1 METEVIESENE
12 VRVST
17 SVFDYLPNEMILA
30 ITGFLKDTDLKHFM
44 LVSKRLYYLLY
55 PEFEK
60 TKTFGK
66 YLHNFFLAFFISNNE
81 NCDALYDSDYG
92 TRFNIKKYCEFEKLQ
107 KSIFVISRIGN
118 IWSWRTMPFGDGK
131 YKKITCQCDSE
142 YCPKNDFI
150 VDINLRSH
158 LLNIAIKQDMWSVFL
173 KERPGFK
180 KAFEI
185 IKNHLIEK
193 ENAFLIKQLRNF

>member
-1 METEVIESENE
+1 MENEVIESKNE
-12 VRVST
+12 VQVLS
-17 SVFDYLPNEMILA
+17 SLFDCLPDEMILA
-30 ITGFLKDTDLKHFM
+30 ITAYLNDTDLKHFM

-81 NCDALYDSDYG
+81 NCDALYNSDYG
-92 TRFNIKKYCEFEKLQ
+92 TRFNIKKYCDFEKLQ

-118 IWSWRTMPFGDGK
+118 IWSWRTIPVGNGK
-131 YKKITCQCDSE
+131 YKKITCQCESE
-142 YCPKNDFI
+142 YCPKDDYI

-185 IKNHLIEK
+185 IKHHLIVK
-193 ENAFLIKQLRNF
+193 ENDFLIKQLKNF

>member
-1 METEVIESENE
+1 MENEVIESENE
-12 VRVST
+12 LQVSY
-17 SVFDYLPNEMILA
+17 SVFNYLPDEMILA
-30 ITGFLKDTDLKHFM
+30 ITVYLNDNDLKNFM
-44 LVSKRLYYLLY
+44 LVSKRMYYLLY

-81 NCDALYDSDYG
+81 NCDALHNSDYG
-92 TRFNIKKYCEFEKLQ
+92 TRFDIKKYCDFEKLQ

-118 IWSWRTMPFGDGK
+118 LWSWRTMPFGDGK
-131 YKKITCQCDSE
+131 YKKITCQCESE

-180 KAFEI
+180 KAFEL
-185 IKNHLIEK
+185 IKHDLIKK
-193 ENAFLIKQLRNF
+193 ENDFLIKQLKNF